1 MLRSLL
7 QVGEGFSLLSVVQL
21 YYLNCKGDRGWFT
34 LLSQSPFW
42 GLAPSPSLGSDRRS
56 PNPFRK
62 VFMVDDKKRFALPP
76 QRGFTVEFTLV
87 YRMI

>member
-1 MLRSLL
+1 MVHVAKSKPFL
-7 QVGEGFSLLSVVQL
+7 
-21 YYLNCKGDRGWFT
+21 GDCP
-34 LLSQSPFW
+34 QP
-42 GLAPSPSLGSDRRS
+42 PLGSERRS